1 MSIQDMANRWTPK
14 INYGQKMMEK
24 NGWICS
30 NPLISQEKNNC
41 GKFRAPPKIMEKKVQ
56 ITSLKFWTLTGKT
69 LMEKTETGE
78 LSKLDLLFFPP

>member
-1 MSIQDMANRWTPK
+1 MSIHDMANRWTPK

-24 NGWICS
+24 TG
-30 NPLISQEKNNC
+30 E
-41 GKFRAPPKIMEKKVQ
+41 FAPTPWFHRKKTIVENLGSLQKLWKKKVQ

-78 LSKLDLLFFPP
+78 LSKLNLLLFSP